1 MISPRT
7 FRRKNVELDQWVT
20 REKEEC
26 RNTKKKF
33 EREGQKMAK
42 LMRYTQQNYE

>member
-26 RNTKKKF
+26 HNTKKKF